1 MTLEYL
7 CGLGFCVE
15 NECVFTLHAHS
26 GYALTACPLSP
37 SLPEWLAVGICIFE
51 AHLLQLTASVQL
63 VVAGV
68 GLLPQ
73 IFHVDPDQHLSE
85 FYEVTVALV
94 LN

>member
-7 CGLGFCVE
+7 CGMGFCVE
-15 NECVFTLHAHS
+15 NQCVFTLPCRQYMC
-26 GYALTACPLSP
+26 GNCP

-63 VVAGV
+63 VVAGM

-73 IFHVDPDQHLSE
+73 VLHVDPDQHLSE
-85 FYEVTVALV
+85 FYEVTVTLV
-94 LN
+94 LH